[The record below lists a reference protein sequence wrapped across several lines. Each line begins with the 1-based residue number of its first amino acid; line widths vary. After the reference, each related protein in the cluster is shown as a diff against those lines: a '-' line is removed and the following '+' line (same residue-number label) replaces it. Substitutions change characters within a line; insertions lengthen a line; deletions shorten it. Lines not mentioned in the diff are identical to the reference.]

1 MDGTADQRNRRGKP
15 WPNLQPTET
24 RSARPRQ
31 AECEGKEALLL
42 SRKIVTALYHND
54 DAALKRTMARTGID
68 EEQDLI
74 SRFIRGADNMSDKQL
89 TEFIRLP

>member
-1 MDGTADQRNRRGKP
+1 MAKT
-15 WPNLQPTET
+15 PTERKREQ
-24 RSARPRQ
+24 RSRDKLTAM
-31 AECEGKEALLL
+31 EKEMLLL

-74 SRFIRGADNMSDKQL
+74 SRFIRGADRMSDQQL
-89 TEFIRLP
+89 ADFIRLT

>member
-1 MDGTADQRNRRGKP
+1 MAKTATERKREQRVRDK
-15 WPNLQPTET
+15 LSSQE
-24 RSARPRQ
+24 
-31 AECEGKEALLL
+31 KEAARL

-74 SRFIRGADNMSDKQL
+74 SRFIRGADRMTDEQL
-89 TEFIRLP
+89 ANHIRIA